1 MIRRHVGRGA
11 IAIAAILGIGICT
24 LLVAYTRDRE
34 GTLRQLCKAGFPN
47 LSRPSYVR
55 ATDLQCKILGPK
67 RRVSGILI
75 TGDEASNL
83 LTNDLGPGTTWF
95 LSNQTQPRSPALDK
109 QLSTPVKGV
118 CDTGMASVTVE
129 GRATV
134 SLGTYGHL
142 GSYARTFFVEKVISV
157 RPPPTR
163 VVREWQAGFA
173 QMGACSDFPK

>member
-1 MIRRHVGRGA
+1 MTWRYLGRGA
-11 IAIAAILGIGICT
+11 IAVAIILGIAICT

-34 GTLRQLCKAGFPN
+34 RTLRQLCKAGFSN

-67 RRVSGILI
+67 RRISGILI

-95 LSNQTQPRSPALDK
+95 LSKQTQPRSPALDK

-118 CDTGMASVTVE
+118 CGTGMASVTIE

-134 SLGTYGHL
+134 SPGTYGHL

-157 RPPPTR
+157 GPPPTR
-163 VVREWQAGFA
+163 IVREWQAGFA
-173 QMGACSDFPK
+173 QLGACSDFPE

>member
-163 VVREWQAGFA
+163 VVRKWQAGFA

>member
-1 MIRRHVGRGA
+1 MTPRHLGRGA
-11 IAIAAILGIGICT
+11 IAIIAILGIAICT

-95 LSNQTQPRSPALDK
+95 LSNHTQSRSPALDK
-109 QLSTPVKGV
+109 QLSTPVEGV
-118 CDTGMASVTVE
+118 CGTGMASVTVE

-134 SLGTYGHL
+134 SPGTYGHL

-157 RPPPTR
+157 GPPPTR

-173 QMGACSDFPK
+173 EMEACADFPE